1 MTINT
6 VQVSL
11 VSYRRGYSE
20 IPAYKREELTDSSS
34 LSQLADDKRVLLDW
48 HPEES
53 ERTSGSRQAEFFVR
67 TDIIPN
73 EQENKISSEAGEP
86 EIVNDFVRLT

>member
-11 VSYRRGYSE
+11 VSYRRGYSM

-67 TDIIPN
+67 TDVVPN
-73 EQENKISSEAGEP
+73 ERENKISSERDSP
-86 EIVNDFVRLT
+86 KL